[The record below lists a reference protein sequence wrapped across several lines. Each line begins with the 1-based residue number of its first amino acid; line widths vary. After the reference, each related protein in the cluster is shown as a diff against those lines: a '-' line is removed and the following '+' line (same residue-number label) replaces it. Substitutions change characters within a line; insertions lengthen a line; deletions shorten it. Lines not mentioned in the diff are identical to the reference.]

1 LRARGLA
8 SYAAKEMVDVFLTAE
23 WRNLLMVNYEIDP
36 AILAPHVPVGTQLD
50 SFNGRTFVSV
60 VGFHFLR
67 TRVLGVPVPGYRKF
81 DEVNL
86 RFYVSRQTAGECL
99 RGVVFVKEIVPKR
112 AIAWLARRLYN
123 ERYVAMPMRST
134 VKVPG
139 RAEYAWRHGG
149 SWDGLSAYVTGAPYQ
164 PAPDSEEAFITE
176 HYWGY
181 SKQRDGGTVE
191 YRVTHPAW
199 RVYRCASPVLDC
211 RVAALYGDA
220 FVSALAGP
228 PSSALL
234 AEGSA
239 VSVHRGRRI

>member
-1 LRARGLA
+1 
-8 SYAAKEMVDVFLTAE
+8 MVDVLLTAE

-36 AILAPHVPVGTQLD
+36 AILAPHVPIGTQLD
-50 SFNGRTFVSV
+50 SFEGRTFVSM
-60 VGFHFLR
+60 VGFRFLR
-67 TRVLGVPVPGYRKF
+67 TRVFGVPVPGHRNF

-86 RFYVSRQTAGECL
+86 RFYVSRQTAGECR

-112 AIAWLARRLYN
+112 AIAWLARGLYN
-123 ERYVAMPMRST
+123 EHYVALPMRSA

-139 RAEYAWRHGG
+139 RVEYAWRHRG
-149 SWDGLSAYVTGAPYQ
+149 SWDGLSAYVSGAPSQ
-164 PAPDSEEAFITE
+164 PAPDSEEAFIAE

-228 PSSALL
+228 PSSAFL

-239 VSVHRGRRI
+239 VSVHRGRRL